1 MLSYWKGSLDD
12 KVNVLFMS
20 LCNLSNLE
28 TNKNGTTRI
37 GVDTN
42 VFFRKGEVGDWKNH
56 LIPPM
61 AITIDEVVEGK
72 LPGSGLIFQ

>member
-1 MLSYWKGSLDD
+1 MEKILSLC
-12 KVNVLFMS
+12 S

-42 VFFRKGEVGDWKNH
+42 VFFRKSEVGDWKNH

>member
-12 KVNVLFMS
+12 KVNVLFM
-20 LCNLSNLE
+20 SNLE

-61 AITIDEVVEGK
+61 AITIDEVVE
-72 LPGSGLIFQ
+72 